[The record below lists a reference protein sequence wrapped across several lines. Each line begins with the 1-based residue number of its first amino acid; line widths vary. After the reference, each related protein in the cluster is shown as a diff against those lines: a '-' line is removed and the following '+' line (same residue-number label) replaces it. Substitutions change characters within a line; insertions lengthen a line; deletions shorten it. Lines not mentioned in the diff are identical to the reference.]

1 MYSPR
6 HFTPIFYFFYTDIS
20 AIFVTFR
27 NPDHSQEYITQ
38 EDLERCIATE
48 NNVGMTPLHLACAV
62 GNPDSVKQ
70 LLGIAQDAKSISVSK
85 IINEPDNNGSLPITL
100 AITSKNLEMVEILL
114 ESGAKVDEDTI
125 FTAARSVQFAPFH
138 FKSLNS

>member
-1 MYSPR
+1 
-6 HFTPIFYFFYTDIS
+6 
-20 AIFVTFR
+20 
-27 NPDHSQEYITQ
+27 
-38 EDLERCIATE
+38 
-48 NNVGMTPLHLACAV
+48 MTPLHLACAV

-114 ESGAKVDEDTI
+114 ENGSVTEMRNSSHDTALI
-125 FTAARSVQFAPFH
+125 IASRH
-138 FKSLNS
+138 DNL